1 LENTKLCPFPK
12 GKFPLLFYKYT
23 KVKTGRRWRSK
34 SFLNQ
39 IGIWIRKKR
48 LCAREEEHR
57 ETQKSNGTS
66 EKCSKS
72 NI

>member
-1 LENTKLCPFPK
+1 
-12 GKFPLLFYKYT
+12 
-23 KVKTGRRWRSK
+23 VKTGRRWRSK